1 METVTS
7 RSSRRPKT
15 RKELSRAELKAYE
28 ARRADERKRI
38 GTGSVSNL
46 EVGKPVSSQVEH
58 SFAMNRDEEFT
69 VIKADLYRLLI
80 ILAAISV
87 LMIVLT
93 ILLR

>member
-1 METVTS
+1 MEKVTS
-7 RSSRRPKT
+7 RSSRKPKT

-38 GTGSVSNL
+38 GTATAGNVES
-46 EVGKPVSSQVEH
+46 GKPVSVQAEH

-87 LMIVLT
+87 IMIALTFVL
-93 ILLR
+93 R

>member
-1 METVTS
+1 MDLVTS
-7 RSSRRPKT
+7 KSSRRPKT

-38 GTGSVSNL
+38 GTGSISNL
-46 EVGKPVSSQVEH
+46 EAGKPVSIPVEH

-87 LMIVLT
+87 IMIVLT
-93 ILLR
+93 FLLR